1 MRMLRPGGGFDI
13 PDRPEGQAFQTVK
26 SMGKGAFPY
35 LIKYIDDPD
44 IQLARAAVT
53 VLNELTGR
61 KSPLPTEITRAAV
74 KTDWDSWLKDNP

>member
-13 PDRPEGQAFQTVK
+13 PDRPEGKAFQIVK
-26 SMGKGAFPY
+26 SMGRGAYPY
-35 LIKYIDDPD
+35 LIKYIDDQD

-61 KSPLPTEITRAAV
+61 KRPLPNETTRAAV
-74 KTDWDSWLKDNP
+74 KTDWDNWLEGNP